1 MLIYHPAFDSSNCCY
16 RLITIFNHLNPRV
29 TLEKDR
35 LKIIDFYVVFPKK
48 LSTTRIPNEFRKL
61 KSELKKINDTY
72 RPCSN
77 PFFMAKKM
85 GGIQEQVLK
94 KLVSSKILSFD
105 INSNSYGR
113 GENFSKLEING
124 DLSPFLS
131 QENKELFLEYLTN
144 YPLKGKDGIKHRTLL
159 MEYRYDNI

>member
-16 RLITIFNHLNPRV
+16 RFITLFNNLIPSIS
-29 TLEKDR
+29 LEKDR
-35 LKIIDFYVVFPKK
+35 LKIIDFYIVFPKK
-48 LSTTRIPNEFRKL
+48 LSATRVPNEFKRLKAELRK
-61 KSELKKINDTY
+61 IDDTY

-85 GGIQEQVLK
+85 EGIQEQVLN
-94 KLVSSKILSFD
+94 KLVSNKILKLDRKLNKYS
-105 INSNSYGR
+105 R
-113 GENFSKLEING
+113 GENFSKFIING
-124 DLSPFLS
+124 NLSPLL
-131 QENKELFLEYLTN
+131 NKETERFFLQYLTT